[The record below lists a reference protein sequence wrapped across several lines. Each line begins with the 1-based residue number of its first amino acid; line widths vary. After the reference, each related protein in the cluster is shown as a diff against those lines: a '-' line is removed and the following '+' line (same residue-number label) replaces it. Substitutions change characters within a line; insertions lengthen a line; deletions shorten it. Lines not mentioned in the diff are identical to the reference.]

1 MDSGKATALH
11 IVFFYDRKIEK
22 SLDNSG
28 IGEMLLTDLSKAFD
42 FLKHDLLIAKLG
54 ASGFDQP
61 SLCLIFSYFSVRT
74 WRAKVNNA
82 YSSYNNIKY
91 GVPQG
96 SILGALFLI
105 LIFVILIFVPRI
117 STKDAPS

>member
-1 MDSGKATALH
+1 
-11 IVFFYDRKIEK
+11 
-22 SLDNSG
+22 
-28 IGEMLLTDLSKAFD
+28 MLLTDLSKAFD
-42 FLKHDLLIAKLG
+42 CLKHDLLNAKLG

-74 WRAKVNNA
+74 WRARVNNA

-105 LIFVILIFVPRI
+105 LIFVILIFVPRR